1 MAKFTSERR
10 ERLLTL
16 LETGRTV
23 EDAAASVGVSPTT
36 VQRWAA
42 RGREAVSPDEAEF
55 AERFDAVRQGDGE
68 RLSED
73 DVVRLLEQ
81 AAKKGS
87 VTAMKV
93 LLDRFKSEA
102 VPTNVDTDE
111 FDELKARRRSR
122 VA

>member
-1 MAKFTSERR
+1 MSRFTPERR

-16 LETGRTV
+16 LETGRSV
-23 EDAAASVGVSPTT
+23 EEAAADVGINPST
-36 VQRWAA
+36 VARWAA
-42 RGREAVSPDEAEF
+42 RGRAGDEEAVEF
-55 AERFDAVRQGDGE
+55 AERFDAIRQGDGE

-93 LLDRFKSEA
+93 LLERFKAEPA
-102 VPTNVDTDE
+102 TPATHDLL
-111 FDELKARRRSR
+111 DELEQRRRI
-122 VA
+122 A